1 MKYTH
6 IQALVPKEEHFD
18 ESGIINEGGFLS
30 VAHLS
35 NIEQTLATTSPALEQ
50 ANAAIETH
58 VATIE
63 ELNGIIAS
71 MQTGLDTTAASAASQ
86 AALIIDLQA
95 QVVELGKVSS
105 GTGSK
110 LLVKEEVVDPN
121 AVVPKHLDDKT
132 PQNQWIDEQLAKHSK
147 KK

>member
-1 MKYTH
+1 MTYKH
-6 IQALVPKEEHFD
+6 IQNLVPQTEHFD

-30 VAHLS
+30 VAHLN

-50 ANAAIETH
+50 ANAAIEAH

-63 ELNGIIAS
+63 ELNSTIAS

-86 AALIIDLQA
+86 AALITELQN
-95 QVVELGKVSS
+95 QVTELGKASS

-121 AVVPKHLDDKT
+121 ALVPKHLDDKT